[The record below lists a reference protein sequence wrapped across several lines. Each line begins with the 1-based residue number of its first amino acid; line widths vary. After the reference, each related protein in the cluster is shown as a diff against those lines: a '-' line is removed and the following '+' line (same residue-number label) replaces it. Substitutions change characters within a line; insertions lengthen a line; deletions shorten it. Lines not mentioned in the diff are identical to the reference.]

1 MKIGSAKVVTWSG
14 AQYPGGYLVR
24 CSISRWLPGHLL
36 NIQVATWQ
44 VAQVGVDSRSV
55 AGSGAMSSR
64 WLQAWLRCAASNS
77 PQGREAPHRTWC
89 RGSNFVTWRWSWLLR
104 WVLGVGITSVRDG
117 SRLVWRRTRMGRDRR
132 GDANQE

>member
-1 MKIGSAKVVTWSG
+1 MHVGVDSRLVTGSGHEDRQS
-14 AQYPGGYLVR
+14 QGG
-24 CSISRWLPGHLL
+24 CLPGQEL

-77 PQGREAPHRTWC
+77 PQGREAPPHLVPGVQLC
-89 RGSNFVTWRWSWLLR
+89 DLAVEL
-104 WVLGVGITSVRDG
+104 VAEVGVGGGHHLCEGWLKIGVEED
-117 SRLVWRRTRMGRDRR
+117 
-132 GDANQE
+132 

>member
-1 MKIGSAKVVTWSG
+1 MKIGS
-14 AQYPGGYLVR
+14 GGYLVR
-24 CSISRWLPGHLL
+24 CSISRWLPGQEL

-77 PQGREAPHRTWC
+77 PQGREALLHLVP
-89 RGSNFVTWRWSWLLR
+89 GPNFVTWLCS
-104 WVLGVGITSVRDG
+104 
-117 SRLVWRRTRMGRDRR
+117 
-132 GDANQE
+132 

>member
-1 MKIGSAKVVTWSG
+1 MTGSG
-14 AQYPGGYLVR
+14 HEDRQRQGGYLAR
-24 CSISRWLPGHLL
+24 CSISRWLPGQEL

-77 PQGREAPHRTWC
+77 PQGREAPPHLVPGVQLC
-89 RGSNFVTWRWSWLLR
+89 DLAVEL
-104 WVLGVGITSVRDG
+104 VAEVGVGGGHHLCEGWLKIGVEED
-117 SRLVWRRTRMGRDRR
+117 
-132 GDANQE
+132 